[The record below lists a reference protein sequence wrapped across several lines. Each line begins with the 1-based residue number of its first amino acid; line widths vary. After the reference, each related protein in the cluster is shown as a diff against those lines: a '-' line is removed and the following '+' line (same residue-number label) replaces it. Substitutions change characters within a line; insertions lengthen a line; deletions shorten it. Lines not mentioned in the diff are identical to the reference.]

1 MGGGE
6 HACSLAGFI
15 DALMGKVDEVLEQHR
30 ARPASHY
37 CDDAVYRSLVGESL
51 EVARMAQAALQWWLR
66 DDKQSLHVVQ
76 HYTLLRS
83 LRRYE
88 SFLRLRYA
96 SAVSDDL
103 RCSAALELCSA
114 RCLVIASVDER
125 DSNNETRLLQLAAG
139 GGSAEDIE
147 MVIAAGADIHATNSE
162 GATALLFAALQ
173 GHARAIASL
182 IRAGAKSNQ
191 AAKLGAVPVFVAS
204 LNGHT
209 SCVQALLEAGADANI
224 ARTSD
229 GATALLVAC
238 QHGFARIVELLLQ
251 GGSHVNHADNDGSTP
266 IMMACEY
273 GHYSCAAA
281 LVNARADLTSS
292 RKGRTPLDVAE
303 ARGHEAIVR
312 LITSK
317 LAPAC
322 SGT

>member
-1 MGGGE
+1 M
-6 HACSLAGFI
+6 F
-15 DALMGKVDEVLEQHR
+15 D
-30 ARPASHY
+30 
-37 CDDAVYRSLVGESL
+37 DDAAIQSSSLG
-51 EVARMAQAALQWWLR
+51 RQ
-66 DDKQSLHVVQ
+66 
-76 HYTLLRS
+76 LLM
-83 LRRYE
+83 LPV
-88 SFLRLRYA
+88 FGL
-96 SAVSDDL
+96 
-103 RCSAALELCSA
+103 SAADCTA
-114 RCLVIASVDER
+114 TA
-125 DSNNETRLLQLAAG
+125 LQLALHFENFPLFCHVASHIKKAHAADATSIVKAICDSGACQLSAVASPICCNFTDLSPGPSFSLPFNGDALFDCVVSLLSGTMHCVINVVRG
-139 GGSAEDIE
+139 GHH
-147 MVIAAGADIHATNSE
+147 VIIDYVLPEAA
-162 GATALLFAALQ
+162 
-173 GHARAIASL
+173 
-182 IRAGAKSNQ
+182 KCNQ

-281 LVNARADLTSS
+281 LVNARANLTSS
-292 RKGRTPLDVAE
+292 RKGQTPLDVAE